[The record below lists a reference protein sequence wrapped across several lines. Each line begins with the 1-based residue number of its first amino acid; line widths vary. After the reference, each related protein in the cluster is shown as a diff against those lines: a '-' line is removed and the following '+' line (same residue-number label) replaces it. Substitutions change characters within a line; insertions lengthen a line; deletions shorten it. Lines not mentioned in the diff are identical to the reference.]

1 MKRALKILGVVI
13 GLIIV
18 VLVALPFLINV
29 NAFRPRIESDLSN
42 ALGREVKVGNLSLSL
57 LSGSVAAEELSIA
70 DDPAFSKAPFVQA
83 KALKV
88 GVEMMPLI
96 FSKQVHVTNLTLE
109 QPQIALIKT
118 SSGKWNFSSLGKN
131 AHAPGAQSSS
141 PETPPAKAPEAAK
154 KPAQAPSKGPNSGEP
169 LEQNLSVG
177 KLNVNDGRVSIGD
190 ANSTVKPR
198 VYDKVNVTV
207 TNFSMDSQ
215 FPFTL
220 TANLPGGGDLK
231 LDGTAGPVN
240 PDDAASTPVQAK
252 LKINQLNLADSG
264 FVDASSGVAGI
275 ANVDATLQSDGHN
288 AKSSGTVNAEKLKLS
303 PKGSPAP
310 RPVQIKYTTEF
321 NREKQAGVLSQAD
334 IALGQAL
341 AQLKG
346 TYDLKGAKPIL
357 NMKLDAPNMAVNE
370 LQAMLPA
377 LGVILPQ
384 GSSLQGGTLSTALT
398 ITGAAD
404 NPVITGPLK
413 LADTKLA
420 GFDLGSKLSA
430 VSALSGAKTGND
442 TSIKI
447 LSTDARVAP
456 DGITT
461 NNVNLNIPALGT
473 VTGSG
478 SISPA
483 GALNYR
489 LTANVSGSAVSGL
502 SQLAGM
508 SGNGASIPFFVQGT
522 TSNPQFVPDVKGLV
536 GSQLGNQLGNQLKGR
551 VPQTNNPGANQ
562 AIDALGGLFGKKKK
576 KQ

>member
-1 MKRALKILGVVI
+1 MNRALKILGVVVV
-13 GLIIV
+13 LIII

-57 LSGSVAAEELSIA
+57 MSGSVAAEQLSIA

-118 SSGKWNFSSLGKN
+118 ASGKWNFSSLGKN

-154 KPAQAPSKGPNSGEP
+154 KPAEAPSKGPNAGEP

-190 ANSTVKPR
+190 ANSSVKPR

-310 RPVQIKYTTEF
+310 RPVQIKYATEF

-346 TYDLKGAKPIL
+346 TYDLKGAKPML

-489 LTANVSGSAVSGL
+489 LTANVVGSAVSGL

>member
-1 MKRALKILGVVI
+1 MKRALKILGVVVV
-13 GLIIV
+13 LIII

-57 LSGSVAAEELSIA
+57 MSGSVAAEQLSIA

-96 FSKQVHVTNLTLE
+96 FSKQVHVTNLTLD
-109 QPQIALIKT
+109 QPQIALIKS

-131 AHAPGAQSSS
+131 AHAAGAQSSS
-141 PETPPAKAPEAAK
+141 PEAPSPKAPEAAQ
-154 KPAQAPSKGPNSGEP
+154 KPAQAPSKGPNAGEP
-169 LEQNLSVG
+169 LEQNLSVA
-177 KLNVNDGRVSIGD
+177 KLNVTDGRVSIGD
-190 ANSTVKPR
+190 ANSNAKPR
-198 VYDKVNVTV
+198 IYDRVDVTV
-207 TNFSMDSQ
+207 SRFSMDSQ

-220 TANLPGGGDLK
+220 TCNLPGGGDLK
-231 LDGTAGPVN
+231 LDGTAGPIDA
-240 PDDAASTPVQAK
+240 DDAASTPVQAK
-252 LKINQLNLADSG
+252 LKINQLNLAASG
-264 FVDASSGVAGI
+264 FVEPSSGVAGI
-275 ANVDATLQSDGHN
+275 ANIDAALQSDGHV
-288 AKSSGTVNAEKLKLS
+288 AKSSGTVNADKLKLS
-303 PKGSPAP
+303 PKGSPAS
-310 RPVQIKYTTEF
+310 RPVQLKYATEF
-321 NREKQAGVLSQAD
+321 NLDKQTGVLTQGD
-334 IALGQAL
+334 VALGQAL
-341 AQLKG
+341 AHLTG
-346 TYDLKGAKPIL
+346 NYDLRGAKPIL
-357 NMKLDAPNMAVNE
+357 NMKLDAANMAVNE

-384 GSSLQGGTLSTALT
+384 GSSLQGGTLSTNLN
-398 ITGAAD
+398 ISGAAD

-413 LADTKLA
+413 LIDTKLA
-420 GFDLGSKLSA
+420 GFDLGSKLAA

-442 TSIKI
+442 TSIKN

-478 SISPA
+478 NISPA

-551 VPQTNNPGANQ
+551 LPQSNNPGANQ

>member
-1 MKRALKILGVVI
+1 MNRALKILGVVI

-57 LSGSVAAEELSIA
+57 MSGSVAAEQLSIA

-118 SSGKWNFSSLGKN
+118 ASGKWNFSSLGKN

-154 KPAQAPSKGPNSGEP
+154 KPAEAPSKGPNAGEP

-190 ANSTVKPR
+190 ANSSVKPR

-310 RPVQIKYTTEF
+310 RPVQIKYATEF

-346 TYDLKGAKPIL
+346 TYDLKGAKPML

-489 LTANVSGSAVSGL
+489 LTANVVGSAVSGL

>member
-1 MKRALKILGVVI
+1 MKRALKIVGVVI
-13 GLIIV
+13 VLILV
-18 VLVALPFLINV
+18 VLIALPFLINV

-42 ALGREVKVGNLSLSL
+42 ALGREVKVGNLSLSI

-70 DDPAFSKAPFVQA
+70 DDPAFSKTPFVQA

-109 QPQIALIKT
+109 QPQISLIKN
-118 SSGKWNFSSLGKN
+118 SSAKWNFSSLGKN
-131 AHAPGAQSSS
+131 AHAPGGQQSS

-154 KPAQAPSKGPNSGEP
+154 KPAQAPSSGPKAGEP
-169 LEQNLSVG
+169 LEQNLSVA
-177 KLNVNDGRVSIGD
+177 KLNVIDGRVSVGD
-190 ANSTVKPR
+190 ANSNGKPR
-198 VYDKVNVTV
+198 IYDKVNITV
-207 TNFSMDSQ
+207 SNFSMDSQ

-220 TANLPGGGDLK
+220 TGNLPGGGDLK
-231 LDGTAGPVN
+231 LDGTAGPIN

-252 LKINQLNLADSG
+252 LKINQLNLAASG
-264 FVDASSGVAGI
+264 FVEPSSGVAGI
-275 ANVDATLQSDGHN
+275 ANVDATLQSDGHV

-303 PKGSPAP
+303 PKGSAAN
-310 RPVQIKYTTEF
+310 RPVQVKYTTDF
-321 NREKQAGVLSQAD
+321 NLDKQSGVLTQGD
-334 IALGQAL
+334 VALGQAL
-341 AQLKG
+341 AHLAG
-346 TYDLKGAKPIL
+346 SYDLRGAKPML
-357 NMKLDAPNMAVNE
+357 NMKLDAPNMSVNE

-377 LGVILPQ
+377 LGVVLPQ
-384 GSSLQGGTLSTALT
+384 GSSLQGGTLSTNLN
-398 ITGAAD
+398 ISGAAD

-413 LADTKLA
+413 LVDTKLA

-442 TSIKI
+442 TSIKN

-461 NNVNLNIPALGT
+461 NNVNLSIPALGT

-478 SISPA
+478 NISPG

-489 LTANVSGSAVSGL
+489 LTANVSGSAISGL

-551 VPQTNNPGANQ
+551 LPQSNNPGANQ